1 MQPAPRPGSSGK
13 LAIRTTEHETHIM
26 KLKVVAFDCDGVLFD
41 SRSSNIAFYN
51 HILAHFQRPPLE
63 AAAIDYVH
71 AHTVQASLA
80 HIFPDHPDLEEV
92 LAYCR
97 SVDYRQFIPLM
108 QPEPFLVEFLQFLRP
123 RFGTA
128 VATNR
133 TTTTQAV
140 FEHHGL
146 KDYFDL
152 IVSAL
157 DVARP
162 KPDPEAFW
170 KICAFFGIE
179 PAEALYF
186 GDSVVDEEFA
196 RNAGVKLVAFRSPQL
211 RADYYLDSFAQAPDL
226 IRRLTA

>member
-1 MQPAPRPGSSGK
+1 MANHSLFWAKNAG
-13 LAIRTTEHETHIM
+13 AM

-41 SRSSNIAFYN
+41 SRASNIAYYN
-51 HILAHFQRPPLE
+51 HILAHFQRPPLSE
-63 AAAIDYVH
+63 AAIDYVH
-71 AHTVQASLA
+71 AHTVFESLA

-97 SVDYRQFIPLM
+97 SVDYQQFIPLM
-108 QPEPFLVEFLQFLRP
+108 QPEPHLVEFLQFLRP

-133 TTTTQAV
+133 TTTTRAV
-140 FEHHGL
+140 FEYHRL
-146 KDYFDL
+146 KNFFDI
-152 IVSAL
+152 IVSAQ

-170 KICAFFGIE
+170 KICRYFDIA

-186 GDSVVDEEFA
+186 GDSTVDQEFA
-196 RNAGVKLVAFRSPQL
+196 RNCGVKLVAFRNPAL
-211 RADYYLDSFAQAPDL
+211 TADYYLDSFAQAPEL
-226 IRRLTA
+226 IRSLTA